1 MNVTAL
7 STKGIVKDAV
17 KGGAFGIGIGL
28 IFQVILAEK
37 TCKLFEWLRIAAFGM
52 GVGFT
57 LTFTIEYLTKLVL
70 KFSPGLGSC
79 LPFHVLLDYP
89 IGFGVFYGIAYIF
102 QPFGLVRAELVP
114 YSLAVGIFTAL
125 IGLFF
130 VYSWEIEERLRL
142 EEENKKLLVLE
153 ERNRIARE
161 LHDSIAQSLYGVN
174 LHLNTID
181 YLDEHQPQDLPKV
194 FTQLKQILAEI
205 QAEMRLMIY
214 ELKPTV
220 FMEEVFSKAEPNLY
234 DSVAST
240 EEHQ

>member
-79 LPFHVLLDYP
+79 LYWIIRSVL
-89 IGFGVFYGIAYIF
+89 GFFMGLHIF
-102 QPFGLVRAELVP
+102 
-114 YSLAVGIFTAL
+114 S
-125 IGLFF
+125 
-130 VYSWEIEERLRL
+130 
-142 EEENKKLLVLE
+142 
-153 ERNRIARE
+153 
-161 LHDSIAQSLYGVN
+161 N
-174 LHLNTID
+174 L
-181 YLDEHQPQDLPKV
+181 
-194 FTQLKQILAEI
+194 
-205 QAEMRLMIY
+205 
-214 ELKPTV
+214 
-220 FMEEVFSKAEPNLY
+220 
-234 DSVAST
+234 SV
-240 EEHQ
+240 

>member
-1 MNVTAL
+1 MNATVW
-7 STKGIVKDAV
+7 STKEIFKDAA

-28 IFQVILAEK
+28 IFHVILAERPD
-37 TCKLFEWLRIAAFGM
+37 KLFAVLYIAAFGM
-52 GVGFT
+52 GVGCT

-70 KFSPGLGSC
+70 KFLPGLVSS
-79 LPFHVLLDYP
+79 LPFHVLLDFP
-89 IGFGVFYGIAYIF
+89 IGFAVFYGIAYIF
-102 QPFGLVRAELVP
+102 QPFGLERAELVP
-114 YSLAVGIFTAL
+114 YSLAVGIFTVL

-142 EEENKKLLVLE
+142 EEENKKLVVLE

-174 LHLNTID
+174 LQLNTID
-181 YLDEHQPQDLPKV
+181 YLSKHQPQDLPRV
-194 FTQLKQILAEI
+194 FTQLKQMVAEI

-220 FMEEVFSKAEPNLY
+220 FMGEGFSKTEPNLH
-234 DSVAST
+234 DVVAAT
-240 EEHQ
+240 EKNQ

>member
-1 MNVTAL
+1 
-7 STKGIVKDAV
+7 
-17 KGGAFGIGIGL
+17 
-28 IFQVILAEK
+28 
-37 TCKLFEWLRIAAFGM
+37 
-52 GVGFT
+52 
-57 LTFTIEYLTKLVL
+57 
-70 KFSPGLGSC
+70 
-79 LPFHVLLDYP
+79 
-89 IGFGVFYGIAYIF
+89 
-102 QPFGLVRAELVP
+102 
-114 YSLAVGIFTAL
+114 
-125 IGLFF
+125 
-130 VYSWEIEERLRL
+130 
-142 EEENKKLLVLE
+142 
-153 ERNRIARE
+153 
-161 LHDSIAQSLYGVN
+161 SIAQSLYGVN

>member
-1 MNVTAL
+1 M
-7 STKGIVKDAV
+7 
-17 KGGAFGIGIGL
+17 
-28 IFQVILAEK
+28 
-37 TCKLFEWLRIAAFGM
+37 
-52 GVGFT
+52 
-57 LTFTIEYLTKLVL
+57 
-70 KFSPGLGSC
+70 
-79 LPFHVLLDYP
+79 
-89 IGFGVFYGIAYIF
+89 
-102 QPFGLVRAELVP
+102 
-114 YSLAVGIFTAL
+114 GIFTAL

-220 FMEEVFSKAEPNLY
+220 FMEESFLKADPNHHGLMG
-234 DSVAST
+234 ST